1 MIDINGKT
9 IELNREA
16 AGYFV
21 YDFAAGSDAEQYG
34 ALCALGLQ
42 EEARDIRI
50 ARENVKELTEIR
62 AREQVPLGA
71 DFLGSIT
78 FQPHHLDGRI
88 EDAHARLGQ
97 ASGVI
102 GVLLDAAKATL
113 AASHHA

>member
-1 MIDINGKT
+1 MIHINGKT
-9 IELNREA
+9 IELNHEA

-50 ARENVKELTEIR
+50 ARENVRELTEVR
-62 AREQVPLGA
+62 AREQVPLGD

-78 FQPHHLDGRI
+78 FQPHPLDGKV
-88 EDAHARLGQ
+88 EAAQDRLGNV
-97 ASGVI
+97 SGVI
-102 GVLLDAAKATL
+102 GVLLDAAKA
-113 AASHHA
+113 AIKE